1 MLTKNVNYV
10 CIYVSRACIYKRSL
24 QCPLGDMSPVGTE
37 VCIMTHELFVSFSLL
52 EESTLQ
58 RVIGELADRVG
69 ELKGEQ
75 WKTDDERVYNE
86 LGADTKAAEKVLA
99 IARRARRAMQ

>member
-1 MLTKNVNYV
+1 
-10 CIYVSRACIYKRSL
+10 
-24 QCPLGDMSPVGTE
+24 
-37 VCIMTHELFVSFSLL
+37 MTHELFVSFSLL

-75 WKTDDERVYNE
+75 WKTDDERVYDE
-86 LGADTKAAEKVLA
+86 LGADIKAAEKVLA
-99 IARRARRAMQ
+99 IARKTRRTMQR